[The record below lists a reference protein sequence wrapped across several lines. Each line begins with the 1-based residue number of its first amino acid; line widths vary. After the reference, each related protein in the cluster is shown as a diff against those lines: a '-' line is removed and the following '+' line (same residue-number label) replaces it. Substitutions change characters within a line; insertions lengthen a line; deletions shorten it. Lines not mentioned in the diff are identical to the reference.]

1 MELYSPD
8 QTDRDIL
15 TLLQKDARLTYKEL
29 AAMLHLS
36 KSPIQERVKRLERLG
51 FISSV
56 VALIDPNKFEN
67 CMISYLQVQLT
78 NHSVNAFRL
87 FQQEVSKL
95 DEVLECYHTTGG
107 FDFMLKVV
115 ARNMIAYNDFLINK
129 FGRLDNI
136 GTLNSS
142 LVITQAKRETAL
154 PV

>member
-29 AAMLHLS
+29 AAILHLS

-51 FISSV
+51 LISAI
-56 VALIDPNKFEN
+56 VALIDPDKFDN
-67 CMISYLQVQLT
+67 CMICYLQVQLT
-78 NHSVNAFRL
+78 DHSVHTFKL
-87 FQQEVSKL
+87 FQQEVSKFQ
-95 DEVLECYHTTGG
+95 EVLECYHTTGG

-115 ARNMIAYNDFLINK
+115 ARNMNAYNDFLINK
-129 FGRLDNI
+129 FGHLENI
-136 GTLNSS
+136 GTVSSS
-142 LVITQAKRETAL
+142 LVITQVKRETAL

>member
-29 AAMLHLS
+29 AAILHLS

-51 FISSV
+51 FISSI
-56 VALIDPNKFEN
+56 VALIDPNKFDN
-67 CMISYLQVQLT
+67 CMICYLQVQLT
-78 NHSVNAFRL
+78 NHSVNTFKL
-87 FQQEVSKL
+87 FQQEINKL

-115 ARNMIAYNDFLINK
+115 ARNMIAYNDFLTNK
-129 FGRLDNI
+129 LGRLDNI

-154 PV
+154 PI

>member
-1 MELYSPD
+1 
-8 QTDRDIL
+8 
-15 TLLQKDARLTYKEL
+15 
-29 AAMLHLS
+29 
-36 KSPIQERVKRLERLG
+36 
-51 FISSV
+51 
-56 VALIDPNKFEN
+56 
-67 CMISYLQVQLT
+67 MISYLQVQLT

-115 ARNMIAYNDFLINK
+115 AKNMIAYNDFLINK